1 MGKFFYILT
10 IALLLSAC
18 ATGEKVR
25 SQLQEGMP
33 KQDIIAALGKP
44 DGFQRVGDFESLTY
58 KNRLVSGWSWD
69 RADYTVILQN
79 GRVIQWG
86 AGEVRQNGPNTIIL
100 VPTQ

>member
-1 MGKFFYILT
+1 MGKLFYALT

-25 SQLQEGMP
+25 AQLQEGMS
-33 KQDIIAALGKP
+33 KQDVIAALGKP
-44 DGFQRVGDFESLTY
+44 DGFQRTGDLEALTY

-79 GRVIQWG
+79 GRVVQWG
-86 AGEVRQNGPNTIIL
+86 AGGVRQNSPNTIIF